1 MKEVKQNKK
10 IVALIT
16 LITLIANMFFPYC
29 SLISY
34 AGVDLDMPY
43 LELANGYDE
52 MIKNLKILLNQIM
65 KILMLYQ

>member
-1 MKEVKQNKK
+1 MKELKQNKK

-34 AGVDLDMPY
+34 AGVVIGSVKKLVM
-43 LELANGYDE
+43 
-52 MIKNLKILLNQIM
+52 
-65 KILMLYQ
+65 